1 MAVNIYTI
9 SLGASQSYL
18 IQDKG
23 AIMIDVGAPKK
34 INNFIKEAIA
44 ELKKVIWP
52 NKKDLKN
59 STIIVITTIIIASIF
74 IGLVDLFFT
83 KVLTLFMG

>member
-1 MAVNIYTI
+1 MKLKNIFT
-9 SLGASQSYL
+9 
-18 IQDKG
+18 
-23 AIMIDVGAPKK
+23 K
-34 INNFIKEAIA
+34 INNFLKEAIA

-59 STIIVITTIIIASIF
+59 STIIVITTIIIASIY